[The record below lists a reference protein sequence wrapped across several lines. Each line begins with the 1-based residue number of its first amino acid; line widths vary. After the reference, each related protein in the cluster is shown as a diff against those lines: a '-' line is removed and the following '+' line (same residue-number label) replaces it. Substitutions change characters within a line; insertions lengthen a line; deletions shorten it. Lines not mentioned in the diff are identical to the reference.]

1 MTTDT
6 TKTEL
11 IEQLKSIECQ
21 LSPEKLTRDGKLPQS
36 EVNRRAAHLNRQRS
50 QIIKQLGY
58 QPTDKE
64 LWGF

>member
-1 MTTDT
+1 MTDT
-6 TKTEL
+6 AKAEL

-21 LSPEKLTRDGKLPQS
+21 LSPENLTCDGELPMGA
-36 EVNRRAAHLNRQRS
+36 VRRRAASLNRRRS
-50 QIIKQLGY
+50 HVIAQLGY